1 MTSAGAAAKSEG
13 AAGIRPSQEEHIA
26 AGRGGAPVG
35 KELITERGRI
45 YVSNDVIATLAGIAT
60 TECYGIVGMASS
72 RIQDGISE
80 LLGREN
86 LARGVSVEVDG
97 DSVEIDLYIVVGYGT
112 RISEIG
118 RNVTDKVRY
127 VVESYTGLK
136 VRAVHIHV
144 RGVKLGQA

>member
-1 MTSAGAAAKSEG
+1 MGREVVT
-13 AAGIRPSQEEHIA
+13 EH
-26 AGRGGAPVG
+26 GRLTV
-35 KELITERGRI
+35 TE
-45 YVSNDVIATLAGIAT
+45 DVIATLAGIAT

-86 LARGVSVEVDG
+86 LAKGVEVQLD
-97 DSVEIDLYIVVGYGT
+97 DDWVEIDLYVVVGYGT

-118 RNVTDKVRY
+118 RNVIEKVRY

-136 VRAVHIHV
+136 VRGVHIHV
-144 RGVKLGQA
+144 QGVKVGHA